1 MPFGYRLFP
10 ARFLFSTFLRR
21 LAQSSRAIPLV
32 LVVFR
37 LVVHFHVPP
46 RAGPAS
52 SGSASR
58 PLLCSLLLCELRA
71 AGGCASAEP
80 GGAYFSSSFRRMLVV
95 PRANR
100 SFRMVFEF
108 SRRRRESVCVCV
120 CVKCWRLDLS
130 IICSLVCIG
139 PAGARSN
146 HIFVRHTV
154 HGVASRPPRPFS
166 IVKSF
171 LRLARGGLRFSDFPL
186 CILFLHFPS
195 FLIYACTYVFLLVP

>member
-1 MPFGYRLFP
+1 MPFGCRLFP
-10 ARFLFSTFLRR
+10 ARFLFSAFLSR
-21 LAQSSRAIPLV
+21 LAQSSRAISLV

-58 PLLCSLLLCELRA
+58 PLPCSLLLCELLLCELRA

-100 SFRMVFEF
+100 SFQHVFEF
-108 SRRRRESVCVCV
+108 SRRRLESVCMCV
-120 CVKCWRLDLS
+120 ACLLSPPWHKCTHLGFKFGFS
-130 IICSLVCIG
+130 SF
-139 PAGARSN
+139 S
-146 HIFVRHTV
+146 
-154 HGVASRPPRPFS
+154 VA
-166 IVKSF
+166 
-171 LRLARGGLRFSDFPL
+171 A
-186 CILFLHFPS
+186 
-195 FLIYACTYVFLLVP
+195 